1 MSGAKVLGI
10 KKKAVT
16 FVSWEKRIDFLNFI
30 FFKWVNNKFDYVT
43 QVDIKQPFE
52 NVTNHNFSFI
62 VIRYFSSLTKYNE
75 VISRGW
81 HYSDCYFRYVYESLR
96 QGCFV

>member
-43 QVDIKQPFE
+43 QVDIKQTFE
-52 NVTNHNFSFI
+52 NVTNHNIQLFFHCD
-62 VIRYFSSLTKYNE
+62 SLFLQ
-75 VISRGW
+75 
-81 HYSDCYFRYVYESLR
+81 SDKIQRSN
-96 QGCFV
+96 